1 MTKEHPMSDLD
12 TTIDTY
18 LDAYGETDPARRD
31 QLIEQVWAVDGQLVD
46 PPLDAAG
53 RDAISQMA
61 AAVQSQFPGHHF
73 RRSSAVDAHHGFAR
87 YGWEL
92 VAADGTV
99 TVSGMDVAELHDARL
114 RRVVGFFGDLA
125 APAS

>member
-1 MTKEHPMSDLD
+1 MSDLD

-18 LDAYGETDPARRD
+18 LDAYGETDPVRRD
-31 QLIEQVWAVDGQLVD
+31 QLIAQVWAVDGQLVD

-73 RRSSAVDAHHGFAR
+73 RRTSVVDAHHGFAR

-99 TVSGMDVAELHDARL
+99 TVSGMDVAEVDGSRL
-114 RRVVGFFGDLA
+114 VRVVGFFGDLTSVA
-125 APAS
+125 A

>member
-1 MTKEHPMSDLD
+1 MSDLD

-18 LDAYGETDPARRD
+18 LDAYGETDPARRE
-31 QLIEQVWAVDGQLVD
+31 QLIEQVWAIDGQLVD

-53 RDAISQMA
+53 RHAISQMA

-73 RRSSAVDAHHGFAR
+73 RRTSTVDAHHGFAR

-99 TVSGMDVAELHDARL
+99 TVSGMDVAEVDGTCLV
-114 RRVVGFFGDLA
+114 RVVGFFGDLA
-125 APAS
+125 AVAAA